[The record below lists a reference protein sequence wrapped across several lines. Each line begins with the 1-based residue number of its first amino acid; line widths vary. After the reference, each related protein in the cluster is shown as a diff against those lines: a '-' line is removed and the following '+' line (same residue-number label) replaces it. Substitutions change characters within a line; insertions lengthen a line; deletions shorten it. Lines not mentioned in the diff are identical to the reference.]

1 MAFKGIKFS
10 LVSTVF
16 NEATRLEEWIEGIEN
31 QTELP
36 DEVIITDA
44 GSTDGTLEALYKWQ
58 ERSSLS
64 ISILVSDRCN
74 VAEGRNLAITK
85 AEYDWILST
94 DFGCTYHQDWIKSLA
109 EHFGNQKTDVVA
121 GAFGA
126 NTYEQESSAANA
138 DLILQ
143 NGYPVNMDQHFTA
156 SSRSIAYR
164 KTVWE
169 QLGGYEEWLTLAA
182 DDTIFWR
189 RLKQEGFRY
198 QLVDSPYVQWGRH
211 KTYRQFAK
219 EAFRYGLG
227 DGESGINFRNFWS
240 HVIETSTRYLFFLN
254 ILLFPFVSPQWA
266 LLRVLLLLP
275 LSFGLRSYRNA
286 WRNYQGLKKEL
297 DFNFKDFVNSLYL
310 IEISRWFYLKG
321 YLKGWLF
328 ASKEV
333 KEGRK
338 RLKGMYE

>member
-1 MAFKGIKFS
+1 MAYNQIQFS

-16 NEATRLEEWIEGIEN
+16 NEAARLGEWIEGIEH
-31 QTELP
+31 QTVLS

-64 ISILVSDRCN
+64 ISILVSDKCN

-85 AEYDWILST
+85 AKYDWILST

-109 EHFGNQKTDVVA
+109 EHFDNQKIDVVA

-126 NTYEQESSAANA
+126 STYEQESSAANA

-189 RLKQEGFRY
+189 RLKQEGFLY
-198 QLVDSPYVQWGRH
+198 QLVDQPYVQWGRH
-211 KTYRQFAK
+211 KTFRQFAK

-240 HVIETSTRYLFFLN
+240 HVIESSTRYLLFLN
-254 ILLFPFVSPQWA
+254 
-266 LLRVLLLLP
+266 LLLLAIGWPQWGLLHVLLFIP

-286 WRNYQGLKKEL
+286 WRNYQGLKKEFDL
-297 DFNFKDFVNSLYL
+297 NFKDFVNSLYL
-310 IEISRWFYLKG
+310 IEISRWSYLKG
-321 YLKGWLF
+321 YIKGWLF

-338 RLKGMYE
+338 WLKGKV

>member
-16 NEATRLEEWIEGIEN
+16 NEAARLGEWIEGIEH

-44 GSTDGTLEALYKWQ
+44 GSGDGTLEALIEWRD
-58 ERSSLS
+58 RSALS
-64 ISILVSDRCN
+64 IHILVSENCN

-109 EHFGNQKTDVVA
+109 EHFDNQKIDVVA
-121 GAFGA
+121 GAFVA
-126 NTYEQESSAANA
+126 STYEQESNAAVA
-138 DLILQ
+138 DMILQ
-143 NGYPVNMDQHFTA
+143 NGYPVKMDQHFTA

-164 KTVWE
+164 KTIWE

-189 RLKQEGFRY
+189 RLKYKGFRY
-198 QLVDSPYVQWGRH
+198 QLVDLPYVQWGRH
-211 KTYRQFAK
+211 KTYPQFAR

-227 DGESGINFRNFWS
+227 DGESGINFRNFLS
-240 HVIETSTRYLFFLN
+240 HVIETSTRYLFFFN
-254 ILLFPFVSPQWA
+254 LLLLPFVWPQWV
-266 LLRVLLLLP
+266 LLRVLLFIP
-275 LSFGLRSYRNA
+275 LSFGLRSYRNS

-297 DFNFKDFVNSLYL
+297 DLNFKDFVNSLYL

-321 YLKGWLF
+321 YIKGWLF

-338 RLKGMYE
+338 WLKGVL

>member
-16 NEATRLEEWIEGIEN
+16 NEAARLGEWIEGIER
-31 QTELP
+31 QSVHP
-36 DEVIITDA
+36 DELIITDA
-44 GSTDGTLEALYKWQ
+44 GSTDGTLEALAAWR
-58 ERSSLS
+58 ERSSLPVHV
-64 ISILVSDRCN
+64 LVREKCN

-85 AEYDWILST
+85 AQYDWILST
-94 DFGCTYHQDWIKSLA
+94 DFGCTYHEDWIKSMA
-109 EHFGNQKTDVVA
+109 EHFGKQEIDVVA

-126 NTYEQESSAANA
+126 STFENECKAARA

-143 NGYPVNMDQHFTA
+143 NAYPINMYTYFTA

-189 RLKQEGFRY
+189 RLKHKGIKY
-198 QLVDSPYVQWGRH
+198 QLVNQPYVLWGRH
-211 KTYRQFAK
+211 KTFPQFAK

-227 DGESGINFRNFWS
+227 DGESGINFKNFWS
-240 HVIETSTRYLFFLN
+240 HVIETLTRYLFFLN
-254 ILLFPFVSPQWA
+254 LILLPLGWPQLA
-266 LLRVLLLLP
+266 VLRLIMLLP

-286 WRNYQGLKKEL
+286 WRNYQGLKGEYDL
-297 DFNFKDFVNSLYL
+297 SLIDYLNSLYL
-310 IEISRWFYLKG
+310 AEISRWSYLKG
-321 YLKGWLF
+321 YVTGWLF
-328 ASKEV
+328 ASDKV

-338 RLKGMYE
+338 RLKGVVG

>member
-16 NEATRLEEWIEGIEN
+16 NEAARLGEWIEGIEH
-31 QTELP
+31 QTVLS

-64 ISILVSDRCN
+64 ISILVSDKCN

-85 AEYDWILST
+85 AKYDWILST

-109 EHFGNQKTDVVA
+109 EHFDNQKIDVVA

-126 NTYEQESSAANA
+126 STYEQESSAAIA

-189 RLKQEGFRY
+189 RLKQEGFHY
-198 QLVDSPYVQWGRH
+198 QLVDQPYVQWGRH
-211 KTYRQFAK
+211 KTFRQFAK

-227 DGESGINFRNFWS
+227 DGESGINFRNFVS
-240 HVIETSTRYLFFLN
+240 HVIETIMRYLFFFN
-254 ILLFPFVSPQWA
+254 
-266 LLRVLLLLP
+266 LLLLPIGWPQWTLWQVILFIP

-286 WRNYQGLKKEL
+286 WRNYQGLTVQ
-297 DFNFKDFVNSLYL
+297 FGFSFKDFVNSLYL
-310 IEISRWFYLKG
+310 IEISRWFYLNG
-321 YLKGWLF
+321 YIKGWLF

-338 RLKGMYE
+338 RLKGRF